1 MKTLRNIALCTIVAI
16 GFACNATAKQDDKQ
30 DKKENKEEKQKEE
43 KQKEEKQKKDKK
55 DQKDQKDKKDKIVV
69 IDQIPC
75 PTTDKPLSVPD
86 TGSTLAL
93 LSLSLAG
100 LGLARDGY
108 PRSEK
113 GHRLHVFDTPAPGLV
128 LGG

>member
-1 MKTLRNIALCTIVAI
+1 MTTLRHFALCAIVAI
-16 GFACNATAKQDDKQ
+16 GFACNATAKEDNKQDKQ
-30 DKKENKEEKQKEE
+30 DKKENKEEKQK
-43 KQKEEKQKKDKK
+43 
-55 DQKDQKDKKDKIVV
+55 KDKKDKIVL

-100 LGLARDGY
+100 LGLARG
-108 PRSEK
+108 
-113 GHRLHVFDTPAPGLV
+113 RLSSLRER
-128 LGG
+128 L

>member
-16 GFACNATAKQDDKQ
+16 GFACNATAKEDNKQDKQ
-30 DKKENKEEKQKEE
+30 DKKE
-43 KQKEEKQKKDKK
+43 
-55 DQKDQKDKKDKIVV
+55 KKDKIVL

-100 LGLARDGY
+100 LGLARGRLSSLRE
-108 PRSEK
+108 RS
-113 GHRLHVFDTPAPGLV
+113 
-128 LGG
+128 

>member
-16 GFACNATAKQDDKQ
+16 GFACNATAKEDNKQDKQ
-30 DKKENKEEKQKEE
+30 DKKE
-43 KQKEEKQKKDKK
+43 
-55 DQKDQKDKKDKIVV
+55 KKDKIVL

>member
-1 MKTLRNIALCTIVAI
+1 MLVPSPHMKTLRHFALCAIVAI
-16 GFACNATAKQDDKQ
+16 GFACNATAKEDNKQDKQ
-30 DKKENKEEKQKEE
+30 DKKENKEEKQK
-43 KQKEEKQKKDKK
+43 
-55 DQKDQKDKKDKIVV
+55 KDKKDKIVV

-100 LGLARDGY
+100 LGLARGRLSSLRE
-108 PRSEK
+108 RS
-113 GHRLHVFDTPAPGLV
+113 
-128 LGG
+128 

>member
-1 MKTLRNIALCTIVAI
+1 MLGAQSPIENTKKFALCAIVAI
-16 GFACNATAKQDDKQ
+16 GFAYNATAKQDDKQ

-43 KQKEEKQKKDKK
+43 KQK
-55 DQKDQKDKKDKIVV
+55 KDKIVV

-75 PTTDKPLSVPD
+75 PTTDKPFSVPD

-100 LGLARDGY
+100 LGLARGRLSSLRE
-108 PRSEK
+108 RS
-113 GHRLHVFDTPAPGLV
+113 
-128 LGG
+128 

>member
-16 GFACNATAKQDDKQ
+16 GFACNATAKEDNKQDKQ
-30 DKKENKEEKQKEE
+30 DKKENKEEKQK
-43 KQKEEKQKKDKK
+43 
-55 DQKDQKDKKDKIVV
+55 KDKIVL

-113 GHRLHVFDTPAPGLV
+113 GHSLHVFDTPAPGLV

>member
-1 MKTLRNIALCTIVAI
+1 MTALRNFALCAIVAI

-43 KQKEEKQKKDKK
+43 KQK
-55 DQKDQKDKKDKIVV
+55 KDKIVV
-69 IDQIPC
+69 IDRIPC
-75 PTTDKPLSVPD
+75 PTTDKPFSVPD

-100 LGLARDGY
+100 LGLARGRLSSLRE
-108 PRSEK
+108 RS
-113 GHRLHVFDTPAPGLV
+113 
-128 LGG
+128 

>member
-1 MKTLRNIALCTIVAI
+1 MKTLRNVALCAIVAI

-30 DKKENKEEKQKEE
+30 DKKENKEEKQK
-43 KQKEEKQKKDKK
+43 KEKKDKR
-55 DQKDQKDKKDKIVV
+55 DKILV

-75 PTTDKPLSVPD
+75 PTTDKPFSVPD

-100 LGLARDGY
+100 LGLARG
-108 PRSEK
+108 
-113 GHRLHVFDTPAPGLV
+113 RLSSLRKR
-128 LGG
+128 L

>member
-16 GFACNATAKQDDKQ
+16 GFACNATAKEDNKQDKQ
-30 DKKENKEEKQKEE
+30 DKKDKKENKEEKQK
-43 KQKEEKQKKDKK
+43 
-55 DQKDQKDKKDKIVV
+55 KDKKDKIVV

-100 LGLARDGY
+100 LGLARGRLSSLRK
-108 PRSEK
+108 RS
-113 GHRLHVFDTPAPGLV
+113 
-128 LGG
+128 

>member
-16 GFACNATAKQDDKQ
+16 GFACNATAKEDNKQDKQ
-30 DKKENKEEKQKEE
+30 DKKDKKENKEEKQK
-43 KQKEEKQKKDKK
+43 
-55 DQKDQKDKKDKIVV
+55 KDKKDKIVV

>member
-1 MKTLRNIALCTIVAI
+1 MKTLRHFALCAIVAI

-43 KQKEEKQKKDKK
+43 KQK
-55 DQKDQKDKKDKIVV
+55 KDKIVV

-75 PTTDKPLSVPD
+75 PTTDKPFSVPD

-100 LGLARDGY
+100 LGLTRGRLSSLRE
-108 PRSEK
+108 RS
-113 GHRLHVFDTPAPGLV
+113 
-128 LGG
+128 

>member
-1 MKTLRNIALCTIVAI
+1 MKTLRHFALCAIVAI

-30 DKKENKEEKQKEE
+30 DKKENKEEKQK
-43 KQKEEKQKKDKK
+43 
-55 DQKDQKDKKDKIVV
+55 KDKKDKIVV

-100 LGLARDGY
+100 LGLARGRLSSLRE
-108 PRSEK
+108 RS
-113 GHRLHVFDTPAPGLV
+113 
-128 LGG
+128 

>member
-1 MKTLRNIALCTIVAI
+1 MKTLRNFALCAIVAI

-30 DKKENKEEKQKEE
+30 DKKENKEEKKEE
-43 KQKEEKQKKDKK
+43 KQK
-55 DQKDQKDKKDKIVV
+55 KDKKDKIVV

-75 PTTDKPLSVPD
+75 PTTDKPFSVPD

-100 LGLARDGY
+100 LGLARGRLSSLRE
-108 PRSEK
+108 RS
-113 GHRLHVFDTPAPGLV
+113 
-128 LGG
+128 

>member
-1 MKTLRNIALCTIVAI
+1 MKTLRNFVLCAIVAI
-16 GFACNATAKQDDKQ
+16 GFACNATAKEDNKQDKQ
-30 DKKENKEEKQKEE
+30 DKKDKKENKEEKQK
-43 KQKEEKQKKDKK
+43 
-55 DQKDQKDKKDKIVV
+55 KDKKDKIVV

-100 LGLARDGY
+100 LGLARGRLSSLRE
-108 PRSEK
+108 RS
-113 GHRLHVFDTPAPGLV
+113 
-128 LGG
+128 

>member
-1 MKTLRNIALCTIVAI
+1 MKTLRNFALCAIVTI

-43 KQKEEKQKKDKK
+43 KH
-55 DQKDQKDKKDKIVV
+55 KKDKIVV
-69 IDQIPC
+69 IDHISC
-75 PTTDKPLSVPD
+75 PTTDKPFSVPD

-100 LGLARDGY
+100 LGLARGRLSSLRE
-108 PRSEK
+108 RS
-113 GHRLHVFDTPAPGLV
+113 
-128 LGG
+128 

>member
-1 MKTLRNIALCTIVAI
+1 MKTLRNFALCAIVAI

-43 KQKEEKQKKDKK
+43 K
-55 DQKDQKDKKDKIVV
+55 KDKKDKIVV

-75 PTTDKPLSVPD
+75 PTTDKPFSVPD

-100 LGLARDGY
+100 LGLTRGRLSSLRE
-108 PRSEK
+108 RS
-113 GHRLHVFDTPAPGLV
+113 
-128 LGG
+128 